1 MKIPFDKQQ
10 QIHLEY
16 DGYQKS
22 VIKQADVVLLGYP
35 LLYPMSDK
43 VRESDLDFYSQV
55 TSAYGPAMTWSVTAI
70 GYLEVLSKRLGD
82 FECGRNTTNVTELHS
97 LAHKAAEYFHLSY
110 QNAQPPYYI
119 WTETPKGVSR
129 FSYPQVE
136 SF

>member
-55 TSAYGPAMTWSVTAI
+55 TSAYGSAMTV
-70 GYLEVLSKRLGD
+70 
-82 FECGRNTTNVTELHS
+82 
-97 LAHKAAEYFHLSY
+97 Y
-110 QNAQPPYYI
+110 QQA
-119 WTETPKGVSR
+119 
-129 FSYPQVE
+129 
-136 SF
+136 